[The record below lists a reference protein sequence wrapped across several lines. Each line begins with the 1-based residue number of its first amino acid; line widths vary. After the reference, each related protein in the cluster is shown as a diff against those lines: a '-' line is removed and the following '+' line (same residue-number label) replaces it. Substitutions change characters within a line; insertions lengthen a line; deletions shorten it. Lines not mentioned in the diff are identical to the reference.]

1 MKITPNQEV
10 ICEWPNKTL
19 KKVMVTSIDQQN
31 NTAFIIWNEKHS
43 PIGEQGCVVGLED
56 TVPLNWL
63 YSKN

>member
-19 KKVMVTSIDQQN
+19 KKVMLVSINQEN
-31 NTAFIIWNEKHS
+31 NTANILWNEKHS
-43 PIGEQGCVVGLED
+43 PIGELGCVVGLED

-63 YSKN
+63 YYKN